1 MFYYHNYN
9 AANKNCAFEV
19 ENQDFEARNVAD
31 RNEADRNEDELDINL
46 LSQGRRLAWVCCS
59 SIAARVVIDGYR
71 EVKSYRRVQAIFA
84 KANAIAALSHR

>member
-1 MFYYHNYN
+1 M
-9 AANKNCAFEV
+9 